1 MRHGTRKAIRLIAAF
16 FCLLLFI
23 RYLLPLVFPF
33 LLGTALA
40 LGAEPLTSFFQKRLH
55 LPRGVS
61 TGISVTI
68 AFCLLALAVLPAS
81 VQYPFVTG
89 GTMIVS
95 TLMGLLV
102 GQRPTKREILSIALS
117 FVGIMILI
125 FVK

>member
-1 MRHGTRKAIRLIAAF
+1 MAVLAVAAAA
-16 FCLLLFI
+16 L
-23 RYLLPLVFPF
+23 LLPLVRKDMKKPS
-33 LLGTALA
+33 LKALA
-40 LGAEPLTSFFQKRLH
+40 YTAGCGSINRTANYFL
-55 LPRGVS
+55 
-61 TGISVTI
+61 
-68 AFCLLALAVLPAS
+68 LLALAVLPAS